1 MYGQA
6 MSSSPS
12 YADTLAVLDRV
23 GRALSDGTRRRI
35 LLRLADEPAY
45 PADLALHLG
54 ASRSAVSNHLAC
66 LRDCGL
72 VVADAEGRRVRY
84 RLADDRLAHALLDLA
99 GLRLHAAPGHRAAEA
114 GPEAVAG

>member
-1 MYGQA
+1 MG
-6 MSSSPS
+6 SSPS

-35 LLRLADEPAY
+35 LLRLADAAAY
-45 PADLALHLG
+45 PADLADHLG
-54 ASRSAVSNHLAC
+54 ASRPAVSNHLAC

-84 RLADDRLAHALLDLA
+84 RLSDDRLAHALLDLA
-99 GLRLHAAPGHRAAEA
+99 GLRLHLSPGHLAVDSS
-114 GPEAVAG
+114 PDAVAG